1 MRLSI
6 AYTNTKPGTGKT
18 TTSVLVAQRLHDLGH
33 DVLLVDADPA
43 QSALAWSDDIG
54 GFDFKIVGLATRD
67 AGRRLADFA
76 GDDTIVLVDLPQAED
91 HGAIVRSVLRHV
103 DEITIPVAPSTIEI
117 DRTGAITD
125 LLDEVAEVRV
135 RPARVRRASTGWAP
149 AAEPRGVPARA
160 WARWDTTCWPHRSRV
175 GRPTP
180 WPTGPHPRCRWA
192 TPSRCWPRSTCTGP
206 GSGWGCERCEIVL
219 VGVPVRPG
227 RCVPPHLP
235 GGVESGAWPHGGA
248 VQAVADHGGP
258 VPGRPP
264 APASYRRPARRGV
277 GRAGGVAPGGVAGA
291 AGRAGRRRCSVC
303 A

>member
-18 TTSVLVAQRLHDLGH
+18 TTSVLVAQRLHDLGR

-125 LLDEVAEVRV
+125 LLDEVAVVLE
-135 RPARVRRASTGWAP
+135 RPARVAVLLIRVVTCNHSVL
-149 AAEPRGVPARA
+149 AAR
-160 WARWDTTCWPHRSRV
+160 
-175 GRPTP
+175 
-180 WPTGPHPRCRWA
+180 
-192 TPSRCWPRSTCTGP
+192 
-206 GSGWGCERCEIVL
+206 
-219 VGVPVRPG
+219 
-227 RCVPPHLP
+227 
-235 GGVESGAWPHGGA
+235 
-248 VQAVADHGGP
+248 
-258 VPGRPP
+258 
-264 APASYRRPARRGV
+264 
-277 GRAGGVAPGGVAGA
+277 
-291 AGRAGRRRCSVC
+291 
-303 A
+303 